1 MEKKFSLPKY
11 GYEVVLGKYA
21 TQAAGAAWLSQGG
34 TVVLSTVTTAV
45 SKEFPG
51 FLPLTVDYREYFSA
65 AGKIPGGYF
74 KREGK
79 FSDKEVLTG
88 RLIDRA
94 IRPLFPVNFFDQLQ
108 LLSTVYSVDQKH
120 MPHALALLAS
130 SIALTVSKVPFLGP
144 VGVCEAVRING
155 EWILNPT
162 FEQSEASDSRILV
175 AGTQEGVNMVEGTAA
190 EMSEAE
196 FVDIMFKA
204 HEVIKEQVAW
214 QKSIAAELNVIK
226 DPIVDTL
233 DWATWTNNALS
244 ILTEAQV
251 QRLFT
256 ADKVERALVRDE
268 LETAFL
274 TKFAEAATETKV
286 SNTFLAYIFDQTLK
300 NGINEL
306 IFSLGKR
313 IDQRGFD
320 VVRSISSEVGLLP
333 FAHGSSLFTR
343 GRTQA
348 LASVTLGGG
357 QDELKSD
364 SLMGETVESSF
375 MLHYNFPAFAV
386 GEVRPNR
393 GPGRREVGHGYLAAS
408 AIKQVLPTQEEFPY
422 TTRIVVDIL
431 ESDGSS
437 SMATVCSSTLALMDA
452 GVPIRKMVGG
462 VAMGLLGNA
471 QGTFQVVT
479 DISGIEDE
487 FGLMDFKVAGTTD
500 GITAIQMDIKY
511 KGGLHRDLFVKA
523 LAQARDGRL
532 HILQEM
538 RKTMTEP
545 RAKLSALVPVITSFK
560 VAQDKIGAIIGKGG
574 SVIKDLI
581 AKTGTTIDIADDG
594 TVKIFGHPGPKLAQA
609 INWVQALGGN
619 IERGTR
625 YAGVIKRIADFGL
638 FVEIAPGL
646 DGLVHISLI
655 PKNEQEKIMKTAK
668 VNDMVEVEVV
678 DYERET
684 GRIRLKLIR

>member
-1 MEKKFSLPKY
+1 MEKRFSLPKY

-21 TQAAGAAWLSQGG
+21 TQASGAAWLTQGG
-34 TVVLSTVTTAV
+34 TVVLSTVTTAA

-79 FSDKEVLTG
+79 FSDREILTG

-120 MPHALALLAS
+120 VPHTLALLAS
-130 SIALTVSKVPFLGP
+130 SIALTISKIPFLGP
-144 VGVCEAVRING
+144 VGVCEAVRIQG
-155 EWILNPT
+155 EWVVHPT
-162 FEQSEASDSRILV
+162 FEQSESADSRILV
-175 AGTQEGVNMVEGTAA
+175 AGTHEGVNMVEGSAA
-190 EMSEAE
+190 EMTEAE

-204 HEVIKEQVAW
+204 HDIIKDQVAW
-214 QKSIAAELNVIK
+214 QKSIAAELHIEK
-226 DPIVDTL
+226 DPIVDNL
-233 DWATWTNNALS
+233 DWATWTQNALS
-244 ILTEAQV
+244 IITPDQV
-251 QRLFT
+251 KRLFT
-256 ADKVERALVRDE
+256 ADKVMRSTVRDE
-268 LETAFL
+268 LEKSFL
-274 TKFAEAATETKV
+274 TTFAQAAEETGV
-286 SNTFLAYIFDQTLK
+286 SSTFLAYIFDQTLK
-300 NGINEL
+300 NSINEL

-313 IDQRGFD
+313 IDQRSFNQ
-320 VVRSISSEVGLLP
+320 VRPITSEVGLLP

-348 LASVTLGGG
+348 LASITLGGG

-364 SLMGETVESSF
+364 SLMGETIESSF
-375 MLHYNFPAFAV
+375 MLHYNFPSFAV

-408 AIKQVLPTQEEFPY
+408 AIKQVLPDQEQFPY

-452 GVPIRKMVGG
+452 GVPIHKMVGG

-471 QGTFQVVT
+471 DGKFQVIT
-479 DISGIEDE
+479 DIAGIEDE

-511 KGGLHRDLFVKA
+511 KGGLPRDLFVQA

-538 RKTMTEP
+538 RKTMVEP
-545 RAKLSALVPVITSFK
+545 RSKLSSLVPVITTFK

-581 AKTGTTIDIADDG
+581 AKTGTTIDIDDDG

-609 INWVQALGGN
+609 ISWVQALGGT
-619 IERGTR
+619 IERGAR
-625 YAGVIKRIADFGL
+625 YEGIIKRIAEFGL

-655 PKNEQEKIMKTAK
+655 PKGEQEKVMKSAQI
-668 VNDMVEVEVV
+668 NDVVTVEVV

-684 GRIRLKLIR
+684 GRIRLKLVK